1 MFVIGDPSDEFKEVL
16 NGFGIVQS
24 IQTQDDKCDG
34 CDELKEGLAPVV
46 LKQEIVRH
54 PDVEPKTID
63 MMGVRT
69 HMF

>member
-1 MFVIGDPSDEFKEVL
+1 MSDEY
-16 NGFGIVQS
+16 
-24 IQTQDDKCDG
+24 KCDG

-69 HMF
+69 IKFCNECGTFEDEEDI